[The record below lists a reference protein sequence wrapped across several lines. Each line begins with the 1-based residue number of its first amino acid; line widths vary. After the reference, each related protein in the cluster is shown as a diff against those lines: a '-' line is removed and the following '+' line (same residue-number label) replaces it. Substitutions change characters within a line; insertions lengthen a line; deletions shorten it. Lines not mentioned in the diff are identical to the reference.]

1 MTTVRIPDSL
11 AARSIAG
18 AVIVRPPIGRL
29 QQHFRAEE
37 LSCPCGHCERVVVH
51 WALVELLQRI
61 RWRIG
66 RPIIVTSGYRCPEH
80 NAAVGGTPSSLH
92 MFGMAADLQC
102 EGLTPQMLADV
113 ATECGAGGLGL
124 YPRHL
129 HVDVGTKR
137 TWKSTYP
144 PQAHE

>member
-144 PQAHE
+144 PSSS

>member
-11 AARSIAG
+11 AGQSELG
-18 AVIVRPPIGRL
+18 ATILRPPIGRL

-37 LSCPCGHCERVVVH
+37 FACPCGHCERVVVH
-51 WALVELLQRI
+51 WALVELLQRM

-66 RPIIVTSGYRCPEH
+66 RPIIVTSGYRCPAH

-92 MFGMAADLQC
+92 ICGMAADLQC
-102 EGLTPQMLADV
+102 KGLTPDMLADV
-113 ATECGAGGLGL
+113 AAECGAGGLGR

-129 HVDVGTKR
+129 HVDVGTRR
-137 TWKSTYP
+137 TWTSTYNTS
-144 PQAHE
+144 HS